1 MNQSKYYWL
10 KLNVNSFDE
19 DSALDYLMSLER
31 GSDYVCL
38 YLKLCTIAANKGGR
52 LVNQIGE
59 MTIPYD
65 IKKLTRELKYFDQ
78 EFVEEALNLI
88 KKLGLIYFDEE
99 EAVVVSDFEKMVGSE
114 TKAAERMRKM
124 RSERNNECNEERNN
138 EYNEERNS
146 ECNEVCNNECNTDC
160 NEVCNSG
167 VTMLHIE
174 NRDKSIENR
183 DIDNKELREKREDNT
198 LIFSNEK
205 ICSTEIEQVVESWN
219 QLSYL
224 GIPSVSTI
232 HSDSTRY
239 KMLRA
244 RIKQYSVNTI
254 LDAVDN
260 IKESPF
266 LCGNNNKGWT
276 IDFDWFIKP
285 NNFIKVLD
293 GNYRARDSERLVVGN
308 IKDIHS
314 DEYWRNL

>member
-1 MNQSKYYWL
+1 MSMNQGKYYWL

-38 YLKLCTIAANKGGR
+38 YLKLCTIAANKEGR

-65 IKKLTRELKYFDQ
+65 IKKLTRELKYFEQ

-124 RSERNNECNEERNN
+124 RSERNNECNE
-138 EYNEERNS
+138 
-146 ECNEVCNNECNTDC
+146 VCNNECNTDC

-198 LIFSNEK
+198 LIFSDEK

-219 QLSYL
+219 QLNYL
-224 GIPSVSTI
+224 GIPSVSAI
-232 HSDSTRY
+232 HTGSTRS
-239 KMLRA
+239 KLLRA
-244 RIKQYSVNTI
+244 RIKQYGVNSI
-254 LDAVDN
+254 LDALDN

-293 GNYRARDSERLVVGN
+293 GNYRARDSEKMIINGQARQLRTEEFWERL
-308 IKDIHS
+308 
-314 DEYWRNL
+314 